1 MSDVAQATRAR
12 PPFLLAHSP
21 WDTVPVLAALA
32 HLAGVVALVM
42 AFPVMPWW
50 AFIALALAYAVSISW
65 NINGIA
71 HNQIHNPYFRSD
83 ALNRAFN
90 MLLSLTLG
98 FTQTE
103 YHYVHLRHHAGN
115 SDRPGPDGETIDP
128 LSIYRCGDH
137 GEPEN
142 VWAYTFLSYF
152 RDAPTKDF
160 SSMTGRRRLDALWS
174 RAEMAAVV
182 LFYGLLAVH
191 DWRAVLCLAPF
202 YYLGH
207 SLSSLNGWY
216 EHFGGN
222 PDVPI
227 AWGVSTYNRFYNW
240 LWFNNGYHAEHHYRP
255 KQHWTRMKELHLQIA
270 DAQKAAGVK
279 VIMTCHALG
288 FLEPSHPP
296 HVWRKLAAHMLGRRA
311 APAGGA

>member
-1 MSDVAQATRAR
+1 MDQTTSATRR
-12 PPFLLAHSP
+12 GPPPLFAYSP
-21 WDTVPVLAALA
+21 WDIVPVLACIAHFAFVVGLVLAFAAL
-32 HLAGVVALVM
+32 
-42 AFPVMPWW
+42 PWW
-50 AFIALALAYAVSISW
+50 GFVPLAALYAVSISW

-71 HNQIHNPYFRSD
+71 HNHIHNPYFSWEP
-83 ALNRAFN
+83 LNRAFS

-115 SDRPGPDGETIDP
+115 SDRPGPDGETVDP
-128 LSIYRCGDH
+128 LSIYRRGDD

-160 SSMTGRRRLDALWS
+160 SAMTGRRRLDAVWS

-182 LFYGLLAVH
+182 VFYALLAVY
-191 DWRAVLCLAPF
+191 DWRAVLCLVPF

-227 AWGVSTYNRFYNW
+227 AWGVSSYNRFYNW

-255 KQHWTRMKELHLQIA
+255 RQHWTRMKELYRQIA
-270 DAQKAAGVK
+270 AQQKAAGVK
-279 VIMTCHALG
+279 VIGTCHALG
-288 FLEPSHPP
+288 FLDRGHPP
-296 HVWRKLAAHMLGRRA
+296 HVWHKFAAHVFGRHRAPLGRA
-311 APAGGA
+311 